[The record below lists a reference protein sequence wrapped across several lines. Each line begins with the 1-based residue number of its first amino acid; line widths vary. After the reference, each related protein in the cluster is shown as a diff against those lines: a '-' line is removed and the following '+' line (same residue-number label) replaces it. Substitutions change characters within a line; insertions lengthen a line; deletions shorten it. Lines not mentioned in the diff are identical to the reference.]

1 MELTKKISN
10 HNFKAFLWHAT
21 FLAFAKNFMDV
32 DTIIPSMVAA
42 AGGGAVHIGIL
53 TAIMMGGS
61 KFTQIFYAPYISS
74 KSYKKKYLLIGITTR
89 VFALYG
95 LGLLLYLLQGK
106 QQTYA
111 LGLIF
116 FFIATFSLAGA
127 FANISYVDILGKSI
141 TQNKRKT
148 FFSTN
153 QIISGLIVLG
163 SAFLVKH
170 LLAWKEYPENYAFM
184 FFIGATLLF
193 IATIGFWNI
202 KEVISSSLKIGGLK
216 AFFKVMETEFKQN
229 KKLGYFLGFINTQGI
244 ATSFLHFIVLYAKET
259 FHTDSADVGTY
270 LIYKVTGIVLMS
282 IFVLL
287 GAKKIK
293 YNLLLYSNVM
303 LSLGMVI
310 FTYVITDAHSIKYI
324 FVLGGIVFSLFNIS
338 MNGLLLEISRNENR
352 ALYTG
357 FTGAGNILPAIFPLI
372 GGVLISQFG
381 YPIFFGF
388 FMVIILLSAFFIFK
402 INCEK

>member
-244 ATSFLHFIVLYAKET
+244 ATSFLPFIVLYAKET

>member
-1 MELTKKISN
+1 
-10 HNFKAFLWHAT
+10 
-21 FLAFAKNFMDV
+21 
-32 DTIIPSMVAA
+32 
-42 AGGGAVHIGIL
+42 
-53 TAIMMGGS
+53 
-61 KFTQIFYAPYISS
+61 
-74 KSYKKKYLLIGITTR
+74 
-89 VFALYG
+89 
-95 LGLLLYLLQGK
+95 
-106 QQTYA
+106 
-111 LGLIF
+111 
-116 FFIATFSLAGA
+116 
-127 FANISYVDILGKSI
+127 
-141 TQNKRKT
+141 
-148 FFSTN
+148 
-153 QIISGLIVLG
+153 
-163 SAFLVKH
+163 
-170 LLAWKEYPENYAFM
+170 M

-244 ATSFLHFIVLYAKET
+244 ATSFLPFIVLYAKET